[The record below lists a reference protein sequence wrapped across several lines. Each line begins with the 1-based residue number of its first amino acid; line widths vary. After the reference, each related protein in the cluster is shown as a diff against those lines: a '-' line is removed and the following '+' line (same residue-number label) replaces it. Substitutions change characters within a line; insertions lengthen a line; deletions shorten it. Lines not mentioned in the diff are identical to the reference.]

1 MSKEFIIQVLSMCAS
16 NLEFVNKR
24 DKNIISE
31 YGDLLE
37 TVEEALKLLVLTID
51 STEIE

>member
-1 MSKEFIIQVLSMCAS
+1 MSKEFIIQVLTMCAL

-37 TVEEALKLLVLTID
+37 SVEDALKLLVITLDNTA
-51 STEIE
+51 IE